1 MVDVVDDEH
10 SIKKRPKKE
19 VFNRNINNILAIEEY
34 QYSKMGSIAEK
45 WKVFSGENDWEGLL
59 DHPLDNDFR
68 RYIIHYGERIE
79 ALGDA
84 FIAEEKSMN
93 YGRSRYAKR
102 DFFSKVGLEKG
113 NPYKYEVT
121 NFIYAALE
129 LKPPNMTATW
139 KVIKQSNLMAY
150 VAVATDDG
158 KAALGRR
165 DILVSWIGTMLDPEW
180 IKDLDFALVSASKI
194 LGKANDPK
202 VHNGWYS
209 LYTGTNPDS
218 PLTSISARDQV
229 RQYVLL
235 RKNKY
240 KLRTFL
246 T

>member
-1 MVDVVDDEH
+1 
-10 SIKKRPKKE
+10 
-19 VFNRNINNILAIEEY
+19 
-34 QYSKMGSIAEK
+34 
-45 WKVFSGENDWEGLL
+45 
-59 DHPLDNDFR
+59 
-68 RYIIHYGERIE
+68 
-79 ALGDA
+79 
-84 FIAEEKSMN
+84 MN

-165 DILVSWIGTMLDPEW
+165 DILVSWRGTMLDPEW